1 MTAPGGLGP
10 QTSLAPPY
18 FIEVNVPGQEVYM
31 GVRDISIFTIF
42 LIEFGT
48 APTMLFFFF
57 FITREHIL
65 LTMLLPNKVYFSVL
79 LSQILVLYIFRH

>member
-48 APTMLFFFF
+48 LMP
-57 FITREHIL
+57 IKNIINVNIK
-65 LTMLLPNKVYFSVL
+65 LTTNELQNGTF
-79 LSQILVLYIFRH
+79 